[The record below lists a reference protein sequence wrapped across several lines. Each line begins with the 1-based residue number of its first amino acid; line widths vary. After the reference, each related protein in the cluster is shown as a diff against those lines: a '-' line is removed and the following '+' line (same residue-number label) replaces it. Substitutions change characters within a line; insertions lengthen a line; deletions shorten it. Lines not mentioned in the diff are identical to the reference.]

1 MMTQT
6 AYGIILALTTALVA
20 GVVGSFALMK
30 RMTLAGDVVSHLAL
44 PGLGLA
50 FLWHA
55 NPLLGGAVTLAI
67 GIILIDR
74 LQRRT
79 GLATETAI
87 GVVFVAGLAI
97 GTLITP
103 REDLIDALFGG
114 FAPLSPFG
122 VLAGLVGCV
131 TVASIMFLMRDRLIL
146 IIFSPDVAQ
155 SLGIRVE
162 AVNFIYLMMFGTTIL
177 LGLQHLGALLAG
189 AMIIVPA
196 ATGRRFARTLDQFLI
211 FSAAA
216 AMIAVAIGYLIALRS
231 AAPPGPVIVA
241 VASLM
246 FGLSLVRR

>member
-1 MMTQT
+1 MTTQI
-6 AYGIILALTTALVA
+6 AYGVVLALATAIVA

-50 FLWHA
+50 FLWHL
-55 NPLLGGAVTLAI
+55 NPLLGGGVTLAI
-67 GIILIDR
+67 GIVLIDR

-97 GTLITP
+97 GTLVTP

-114 FAPLSPFG
+114 FAPLSPPMFILG
-122 VLAGLVGCV
+122 LAGCIAI
-131 TVASIMFLMRDRLIL
+131 ASVMFILRDRLIL
-146 IIFSPDVAQ
+146 IIFSPDVAK
-155 SLGIRVE
+155 SLGINVE
-162 AVNFIYLMMFGTTIL
+162 RMNFIYLGLFGMTIL

-196 ATGRRFARTLDQFLI
+196 AIGRQFAKTLDQFLI
-211 FSAAA
+211 ISAGA
-216 AMIAVAIGYLIALRS
+216 AMTAVAIGFAIALR
-231 AAPPGPVIVA
+231 AALSPGPMIVA
-241 VASLM
+241 VASVI
-246 FGLSLVRR
+246 FALSLFRK